1 MPPTA
6 NPQSSP
12 VHVVTTTTRFEGV
25 ARRIRSAIP
34 VACWNRCLKEDD
46 RTPSLSTFWMDDRL
60 DAIEAA
66 CCVEGAITKGAM
78 LDDSRESANGWA
90 RWMGLRDGRGGGP
103 SGGRTVG
110 SPLTMGG
117 ATTGAATMSTM
128 GAATTGGAAA
138 GAGVGNRLGSSGG
151 PVPGKAAAQETR

>member
-34 VACWNRCLKEDD
+34 VACSNRSFKEDD

-66 CCVEGAITKGAM
+66 CCVEGAITKGPM
-78 LDDSRESANGWA
+78 LDDSRESANGSA

-103 SGGRTVG
+103 SGGRR
-110 SPLTMGG
+110 G
-117 ATTGAATMSTM
+117 A
-128 GAATTGGAAA
+128 
-138 GAGVGNRLGSSGG
+138 RPSSNG
-151 PVPGKAAAQETR
+151 